1 MECNICF
8 DDNVIEANMVYLGCF
23 HSICKKCFDRLK
35 KDSCP
40 FCRECISSYLPFNH
54 ETNEEEEIEEEI
66 FSMDEDLAFDNL
78 YINRKNRHEHKRKR
92 IDKKRKQLQQCCNCN
107 NINHI
112 INSNINSDINSDIN
126 NDINNNQIFE
136 QGNNSLPMDFYLN
149 NVNILPN
156 NKIRT
161 NRKNNPE
168 LYSRSL

>member
-8 DDNVIEANMVYLGCF
+8 DDNILDLNMVYLGCF

-40 FCRECISSYLPFNH
+40 FCRECISSYLPFNN
-54 ETNEEEEIEEEI
+54 EKNEENEIEEEM
-66 FSMDEDLAFDNL
+66 FQMDEDLALENV

-92 IDKKRKQLQQCCNCN
+92 IDKKRKQLQQCLQYTNCN
-107 NINHI
+107 L
-112 INSNINSDINSDIN
+112 N
-126 NDINNNQIFE
+126 NTNNLELFE
-136 QGNNSLPMDFYLN
+136 PGSSLPADFYLD

-156 NKIRT
+156 NKSRT
-161 NRKNNPE
+161 NRKNNPG

>member
-54 ETNEEEEIEEEI
+54 EIKDDEIEEEI
-66 FSMDEDLAFDNL
+66 FSMDEELAFDNL
-78 YINRKNRHEHKRKR
+78 YINRKNRHDHKRKR
-92 IDKKRKQLQQCCNCN
+92 IDKKRKQLHQCLHCN
-107 NINHI
+107 NINH
-112 INSNINSDINSDIN
+112 NINSDT
-126 NDINNNQIFE
+126 NNQIFD
-136 QGNNSLPMDFYLN
+136 QGNNSLPTDFYLN
-149 NVNILPN
+149 DVNILPN
-156 NKIRT
+156 NKIRN
-161 NRKNNPE
+161 NRKNNPD

>member
-35 KDSCP
+35 KDECP

-54 ETNEEEEIEEEI
+54 EIIDDDKIEEEI

-78 YINRKNRHEHKRKR
+78 YINIKNRHEYKRKK
-92 IDKKRKQLQQCCNCN
+92 IDKKRKQLQQCLQCNNCN
-107 NINHI
+107 NINH
-112 INSNINSDINSDIN
+112 NNNNNNNNNI
-126 NDINNNQIFE
+126 NNQIFE
-136 QGNNSLPMDFYLN
+136 QGSSLPTNFYLN
-149 NVNILPN
+149 DANILPN
-156 NKIRT
+156 NKTRI
-161 NRKNNPE
+161 NRKNNPD

>member
-40 FCRECISSYLPFNH
+40 FCRECISNYIPFN
-54 ETNEEEEIEEEI
+54 ENDNENEYEIEEEM
-66 FSMDEDLAFDNL
+66 FPMDEDLAFENV
-78 YINRKNRHEHKRKR
+78 YIHRKNRHEHKRKR
-92 IDKKRKQLQQCCNCN
+92 IDKKRKQLQQCLQSCNNCN
-107 NINHI
+107 
-112 INSNINSDINSDIN
+112 IN
-126 NDINNNQIFE
+126 NENNQIFE
-136 QGNNSLPMDFYLN
+136 HGNSLPTDFYLN

-156 NKIRT
+156 NKTRT